1 MGSLVIV
8 RSGFPGLDRVPRDA
22 GIYPVEAR
30 AVAEALERAGWR
42 VEFADAVP
50 KFVAMDEDVW
60 LPVLRFEDPVPG
72 ERAAGAVSAL
82 VDALDAGG
90 KLHLEYHRRT
100 GDGHVE
106 NLRASGTAADLR
118 GLLATVAR
126 ES

>member
-1 MGSLVIV
+1 MSLVIV
-8 RSGFPGLDRVPRDA
+8 QAGFPGLDRIPRDA
-22 GIYPVEAR
+22 GIYPAEAR
-30 AVAEALERAGWR
+30 RAAEALERDGWR
-42 VEFADAVP
+42 VEFADADP
-50 KFVAMDEDVW
+50 RFVVMDEDVW

-72 ERAAGAVSAL
+72 ERAATAVAAL
-82 VDALDAGG
+82 VDVLDAGG

-118 GLLATVAR
+118 GLLAAVAR